1 MNFSKLLFVYS
12 MVFILAAVPFLEG
25 PIIAPVAVLAGLSFW
40 PVFILAV
47 IGNLI
52 TVYLLI
58 IFINKVKEWRRA
70 KKKEKQSKR
79 ETRAK
84 NLWDKYGLPGLTLIG
99 PFFVGSHVT
108 AFSGILLGG
117 SKKKVA
123 FWMSVS
129 ITGWSLL
136 FCVLVLYGFSDVHET
151 NPFVDRLMKVFES

>member
-58 IFINKVKEWRRA
+58 ILLIKLKSGAARKER
-70 KKKEKQSKR
+70 KTKQ
-79 ETRAK
+79 A
-84 NLWDKYGLPGLTLIG
+84 
-99 PFFVGSHVT
+99 
-108 AFSGILLGG
+108 
-117 SKKKVA
+117 
-123 FWMSVS
+123 
-129 ITGWSLL
+129 
-136 FCVLVLYGFSDVHET
+136 
-151 NPFVDRLMKVFES
+151 